1 MLTIGRKGLFTLS
14 PPYQLP
20 AVEYEVMAIQSLA
33 ALHVMGLDPYAL
45 IYAQAGYDREYYKT
59 IDQHTQVYLLKSATD
74 RRYIPA
80 DAVLHTDT
88 SSYVTYADKAI
99 VMQVGA
105 HPINSSFTQL
115 VHSLYNTV
123 TAQLGV
129 RPVIDVRDV
138 SLPAQLT
145 TDRHLDI
152 SSSRKEVS
160 TNARPINVETQREL
174 EISALQTKLKTL
186 ELFLLQYTQQCNAE
200 ECPACFATE
209 VSYPDTTVFYQY
221 TLADFYLQSQRGDVH
236 DLPHNNAF
244 ITKLHELFAPKLM
257 II

>member
-1 MLTIGRKGLFTLS
+1 MLTVGRKGLFTVS

-33 ALHVMGLDPYAL
+33 ALTVMGLDPYTL
-45 IYAQAGYDREYYKT
+45 IYAQAGYDKAYYLT
-59 IDQHTQVYLLKSATD
+59 INPQTQVYLLKSATD

-88 SSYVTYADKAI
+88 SSYVTYTEKAI

-105 HPINSSFTQL
+105 HPINSTFTQL
-115 VHSLYNTV
+115 VHTLYNAV
-123 TAQLGV
+123 TSQLGV

-138 SLPAQLT
+138 SLPSQVT
-145 TDRHLDI
+145 TERHLDI
-152 SSSRKEVS
+152 SSVRSEVT
-160 TNARPINVETQREL
+160 TNVRPINVEAQREL
-174 EISALQTKLKTL
+174 EITALRTKIKTL
-186 ELFLLQYTQQCNAE
+186 ELFLLQYVQQCSAN

-221 TLADFYLQSQRGDVH
+221 TLADYYVQSQRGDIH

-244 ITKLHELFAPKLM
+244 ITKLHEMFSPRNE